1 MIPLAEMSR
10 LAGRIFPCFHM
21 GLIPPAEMKFYHWRL
36 RNVFISVK
44 KHNYLAILEY
54 LFSKKKHCFS
64 NVFDTFIIQYQHQA
78 IGKKCKIKRQNPKFI
93 SDFIPVSG
101 IWRVHMGKFSSRLPM
116 ISANSSE
123 ISSSGPARFH
133 I

>member
-54 LFSKKKHCFS
+54 LFSKKS
-64 NVFDTFIIQYQHQA
+64 IALATYLTLLLYSTN
-78 IGKKCKIKRQNPKFI
+78 IK
-93 SDFIPVSG
+93 
-101 IWRVHMGKFSSRLPM
+101 L
-116 ISANSSE
+116 
-123 ISSSGPARFH
+123 
-133 I
+133 